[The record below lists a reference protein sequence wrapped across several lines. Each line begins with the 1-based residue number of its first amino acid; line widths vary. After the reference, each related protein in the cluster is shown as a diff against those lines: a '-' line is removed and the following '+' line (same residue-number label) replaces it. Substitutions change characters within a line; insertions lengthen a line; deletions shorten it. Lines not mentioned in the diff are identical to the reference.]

1 MGGVKRSAPPAA
13 DGDGNEQQDRLQD
26 LHVSVDAQVPRSAKK
41 ARLEAL
47 WQDSCSALRSARV
60 SLEASVATNKA
71 RGSALCSQ
79 ITQWCAQVAV
89 DRIGHGLRHAP
100 ETMPAWNAAVGK
112 LGMLRPQRTIEG
124 RNEAV
129 ANVAATNLL
138 SEEVKPADGEISPEA
153 ESIMR
158 DAVCNE
164 QLIEEQQVVRP
175 DAMLDAAEKMDSSDG
190 ELLLGAESGVP
201 DIVCNEES
209 AEDHYVAPRDAFLH
223 AEQVVDAS
231 CTAEVDTVDEVLYP
245 AAEGVDM
252 IPCATKSRMRFM
264 MMHLVMQS

>member
-124 RNEAV
+124 RNEVVTNVAV
-129 ANVAATNLL
+129 ANSL
-138 SEEVKPADGEISPEA
+138 SEEVKPVDGEIPPEA

-158 DAVCNE
+158 D
-164 QLIEEQQVVRP
+164 
-175 DAMLDAAEKMDSSDG
+175 S
-190 ELLLGAESGVP
+190 
-201 DIVCNEES
+201 VCNEES
-209 AEDHYVAPRDAFLH
+209 DEIHDDASRDAKLD
-223 AEQVVDAS
+223 AEQVMDALS
-231 CTAEVDTVDEVLYP
+231 EAE
-245 AAEGVDM
+245 
-252 IPCATKSRMRFM
+252 
-264 MMHLVMQS
+264 